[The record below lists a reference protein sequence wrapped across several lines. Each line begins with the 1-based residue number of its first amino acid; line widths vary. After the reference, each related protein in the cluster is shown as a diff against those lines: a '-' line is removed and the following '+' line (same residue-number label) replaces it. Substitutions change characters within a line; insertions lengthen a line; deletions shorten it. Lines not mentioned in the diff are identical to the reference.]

1 MGRRTVLLIAA
12 IIVAALGTTLVF
24 LYVNGINSRAMAD
37 QQPTRVL
44 VAKQLIPAGT
54 TGSAAAAA
62 GSFELKTFPKIA
74 VAPGALSDV
83 KPINDMV
90 AQSPIYPGEEILLSQ
105 FGSRGATQAIPLPAG
120 TVAISVQ
127 LSDPARV
134 AGFVSPGSHVVI
146 FATVSAAAPVPGQ
159 PTPAPSASAAANGGN
174 LTAVL
179 LPDVEVV
186 ATGATTVIPVTQTN
200 PNGQQQTQQIPQ
212 TILTLAVTP
221 AQAQKVIWASQQ
233 GQLYFGLVNDKSNVK
248 KGPATTLENLFQ

>member
-37 QQPTRVL
+37 QQPTKVL
-44 VAKQLIPAGT
+44 VAKQLIPAGMS
-54 TGSAAAAA
+54 GSAAAAA
-62 GSFELKTFPKIA
+62 GSFELKTFPKVA

-90 AQSPIYPGEEILLSQ
+90 AQAPIYPGEEIILSQ
-105 FGSRGATQAIPLPAG
+105 FGNRSATQAIPLPAG

-146 FATVSAAAPVPGQ
+146 FATVSATAPVPGS
-159 PTPAPSASAAANGGN
+159 TPAPAASAAANGGN

-200 PNGQQQTQQIPQ
+200 ANGQQQTQQIPQ
-212 TILTLAVTP
+212 TILTLALTP
-221 AQAQKVIWASQQ
+221 QQAQKVIWASQQ